1 MFQEGHDRDAA
12 FAFGEIARITGGAF
26 MQFDASAAGKLRDFL
41 GAVAS
46 YAVGG
51 QSGLSIYQKKTG
63 SEEVLRLGH
72 QLRKPR

>member
-1 MFQEGHDRDAA
+1 
-12 FAFGEIARITGGAF
+12 
-26 MQFDASAAGKLRDFL
+26 MQFDASAAGKLRDLL